1 MKKIAVLV
9 LLAIAGLVYAEQR
22 SSPVVYPAQR
32 IPLTFSHKAHL
43 ARGQTCE
50 TCHANAAG
58 SRSSV
63 DDLMPEEKVCA
74 ACHAIDRAQPDK
86 RATPVASCAA
96 CHPGFVPGEPVERV
110 RVPAPPLKF
119 SHAAHSKQTCA
130 SCHGELRDVE
140 LATEANLPAM
150 SSCFT
155 CHTDGQ
161 SERHCT
167 DCHLAKPGG
176 LMETTF
182 EQGDLVPA
190 HDGLGDAHGPGFS
203 TRHAQEA
210 RQVGAT
216 CTACHDRSECVAC
229 HQGVTKPQEFHP
241 GDYVRT
247 HAVDARRGT
256 PDCSACHR
264 AESFC
269 VACHERSGVA
279 TRGLSGFDGNTVKGG
294 TLFHPPGWA
303 STAASGSNRHA
314 GEARRDMA
322 SCASCHREEDCL
334 KCHTAEPGKPNASPH
349 GAGWKG
355 SARCRAMDREN
366 RRMCLRCHVR
376 REELGCDW

>member
-1 MKKIAVLV
+1 
-9 LLAIAGLVYAEQR
+9 
-22 SSPVVYPAQR
+22 
-32 IPLTFSHKAHL
+32 
-43 ARGQTCE
+43 
-50 TCHANAAG
+50 
-58 SRSSV
+58 
-63 DDLMPEEKVCA
+63 
-74 ACHAIDRAQPDK
+74 
-86 RATPVASCAA
+86 
-96 CHPGFVPGEPVERV
+96 VPGEPVARV
-110 RVPAPPLKF
+110 RVPPPPLKF
-119 SHAAHSKQTCA
+119 SHEAHAAQTCA
-130 SCHGELRDVE
+130 SCHGDLRDVE

-155 CHTDGQ
+155 CHADGQ

-167 DCHLAKPGG
+167 DCHLAKAGG
-176 LMETTF
+176 LVQTSF
-182 EQGDLVPA
+182 DHGDLVPA

-203 TRHAQEA
+203 THHAQEA

-216 CTACHDRSECVAC
+216 CTACHDNSECVAC

-269 VACHERSGVA
+269 VACHERSGVT
-279 TRGLSGFDGNTVKGG
+279 TRASSQFDATVKGRA
-294 TLFHPPGWA
+294 FHPPGWA
-303 STAASGSNRHA
+303 SPSAGASNRHA
-314 GEARRDMA
+314 GEARRDLA

-349 GAGWKG
+349 GASWKG